1 MAIAKNLA
9 LFCHISEKTR
19 FRIGNGRLLG
29 AKTALLPHSASSAHF
44 THWASGAIHFQAC
57 LKPLKP

>member
-19 FRIGNGRLLG
+19 FQIGNDRHLG
-29 AKTALLPHSASSAHF
+29 AKTALRPLSASSALL
-44 THWASGAIHFQAC
+44 TPRASAATHFQAC
-57 LKPLKP
+57 LKPH

>member
-19 FRIGNGRLLG
+19 FQIGNDRHLG
-29 AKTALLPHSASSAHF
+29 AKAARLPHSASSAHF
-44 THWASGAIHFQAC
+44 THWASAATHFQAC
-57 LKPLKP
+57 LKPL